1 MPGGFDLSVVLSQ
14 TSTVE
19 KVQQLQN
26 PNPDTR
32 QQQFAS
38 RFAVEREKTRSNVQN
53 AKETEKT
60 KIHPDQHRENHKQK
74 RQKNPP
80 QQEEQEKSS
89 TPSTHLGI
97 DEGQLID
104 IKI

>member
-14 TSTVE
+14 TSAVE

-38 RFAVEREKTRSNVQN
+38 RFAVEREKMRSNIQD
-53 AKETEKT
+53 AKAAEET
-60 KIHPDQHRENHKQK
+60 KIHPDQHRETHGQK
-74 RQKNPP
+74 HQKNSS
-80 QQEEQEKSS
+80 QQEGKEKPS
-89 TPSTHLGI
+89 TPPPHLGI